1 MEKTYI
7 GGEKLALSEKENLE
21 LKYYILTQNKF
32 CAEMNRKIN
41 TYGIEIESFNQ
52 VFSEVSKVEDITT
65 NRDEINSIVK
75 LLQENAVTPIH
86 LSEIIEDLI

>member
-1 MEKTYI
+1 
-7 GGEKLALSEKENLE
+7 
-21 LKYYILTQNKF
+21 
-32 CAEMNRKIN
+32 MNIKIN